1 MNPEW
6 IAILLPFFLVLARV
20 SAFFAVLPLFG
31 WDMLPMRIRA
41 AIALLMTIF
50 FAFVIP
56 APALQADQM
65 HWLAAMLLTLREV
78 LCGVALGLAARL
90 IFSAVQQGVAIGTQ
104 QMGFSD
110 AGIIDPDSGEEG
122 DQPIV
127 TIYQMLFA
135 VLFLGLGGHHLLIMA
150 IDQSYRAFPVGQSPD
165 LSVLTE
171 CVLTAGSMM
180 LLFSLKLAAPLLAGF
195 LLLSVILGVMAR
207 VMPEMNILMES
218 LPLRV
223 SMGFFLAILLM
234 RTLGTFTAEL
244 AEWMNEF
251 FAML

>member
-56 APALQADQM
+56 TPSLTAGST
-65 HWLAAMLLTLREV
+65 HWMAATLLILREV

-90 IFSAVQQGVAIGTQ
+90 IFVSVQQGIAIGTQ

-122 DQPIV
+122 DQAIV

-135 VLFLGLGGHHLLIMA
+135 VLFLGLGGHHLLILA
-150 IDQSYRAFPVGQSPD
+150 IDQSYRAFPIGQAPD
-165 LSVLTE
+165 LPAMAECILTS
-171 CVLTAGSMM
+171 GSMM
-180 LLFSLKLAAPLLAGF
+180 LLFAMKLAAPLLAGF
-195 LLLSVILGVMAR
+195 LLLSVILGVLAR

-223 SMGFFLAILLM
+223 GTGLFLSILVM

-244 AEWMNEF
+244 AEWMNNF
-251 FAML
+251 FGML

>member
-6 IAILLPFFLVLARV
+6 IAILLPFFLVMARV
-20 SAFFAVLPLFG
+20 SAFFAVLPLFS
-31 WDMLPMRIRA
+31 WDMLPVRIRA

-50 FAFVIP
+50 FAFTVP
-56 APALQADQM
+56 TPALAAEQL
-65 HWLAAMLLTLREV
+65 HWLSATLLMTREV

-90 IFSAVQQGVAIGTQ
+90 IFTAVQQGVAIGTQ

-122 DQPIV
+122 DHAVVMIF
-127 TIYQMLFA
+127 QMLFA
-135 VLFLGLGGHHLLIMA
+135 VLFLGVGGHHLLLMA
-150 IDQSYRAFPVGQSPD
+150 IDQSYRAFPIGQSPD
-165 LSVLTE
+165 MAVLTE
-171 CVLTAGSMM
+171 SIVTAGSMM
-180 LLFSLKLAAPLLAGF
+180 LLFAMKLAAPLLAGL

-223 SMGFFLAILLM
+223 GLGVILSILVM

-244 AEWMNEF
+244 AEWLNEF
-251 FAML
+251 LAMM